1 MSPRE
6 LYDLELA
13 HTKAQRADAQ
23 HRAEIRADVEA
34 RWPATQALIDNLF
47 EQRMAAAKGTT

>member
-47 EQRMAAAKGTT
+47 EQRMAAAL